1 MADPIGYK
9 RVIRDYFLDFA
20 SGCSLQRIGLF
31 VCWMAIACPITGSLV
46 GVSKGGLNWLLG
58 IPVFFALVS
67 SAFHKVSLPF
77 MMYMIPYSRQEREE
91 YIQKMLAVK
100 IGIPILVGCLCDIA
114 ALCAGTITLY
124 GSVLQMASI
133 VSVTFI
139 SGTMNNSRTSVM
151 LLCYFE
157 GSVMSVLCMLPLSG
171 MVFWIVTGILA
182 VTFFPGM
189 VVAGKHWKQI
199 RSRIADYEL
208 AVETEVKVC
217 R

>member
-1 MADPIGYK
+1 MAASISYK
-9 RVIRDYFLDFA
+9 QVIRDYFLDFS
-20 SGCSLQRIGLF
+20 SGFSSERMLPVCYTLLGCCFANNGLGF
-31 VCWMAIACPITGSLV
+31 CNESPD
-46 GVSKGGLNWLLG
+46 WLLG

-77 MMYMIPYSRQEREE
+77 MMYLIPYSRQEREE

-100 IGIPILVGCLCDIA
+100 IGIPIMSGCLCDIVA
-114 ALCAGTITLY
+114 VCLGTITLY
-124 GSVLQMASI
+124 GFILQMVSI

-139 SGTMNNSRTSVM
+139 SGTLTKNRTAVM

-157 GSVMSVLCMLPLSG
+157 GSIMSVLCMIPLSRI
-171 MVFWIVTGILA
+171 VLWIVTGILA
-182 VTFFPGM
+182 VTFLPGM
-189 VVAGKHWKQI
+189 AAAGRRWKGT